1 MGSLA
6 HRYEKQNVL
15 LFVSKPINYTPASV
29 QTAVQT
35 VNSLLQLPVTLGNT
49 FSATAVWIH
58 RGTRKQVSNR
68 VRGN

>member
-35 VNSLLQLPVTLGNT
+35 VNSLLQLPVTIRKYLFSNVCLG
-49 FSATAVWIH
+49 S
-58 RGTRKQVSNR
+58 
-68 VRGN
+68 